1 MDGIL
6 EIKNSK
12 MKRRKL
18 ILLRYSVFFTLLYI
32 LVGCTGN
39 RVQMQ
44 RLQVIDSLMEAHPQ
58 AAYDSLCRFDSL
70 EVPDAS
76 RKVAMKCRML
86 MAKAQNKLYLQLS
99 ADTKFQE
106 VVDYYDSWGTDNE
119 KMQAYYLM
127 GCVFRDQ
134 KDAPKAMMSYK
145 KAIECADTLRKECD
159 YKVLF
164 GIYGQMA
171 DIYRYQ
177 YLHKQSIECYKKYS
191 YYAAKANNMAS
202 YIQGFELIA
211 SEYYALGDTLKA
223 VEQIKKGYRQY
234 KAHGMRQDAAQML
247 PTLIYVCLQR
257 AQYQQAH
264 YYMDIYEKESG
275 LFDKN
280 NNILTGREH
289 YYKAKGMYFLGI
301 NRIDSAEYYYRKLG
315 RYGFRYET
323 AQGLLSVYR
332 KHLNGDSIR
341 KYSISCEQE
350 MDKILNGT
358 QANAVIQASSLYNYT
373 RLQEEI
379 DEEKLSKVRNKY
391 LAILFVFILSLV
403 FIILVRHYKR
413 IKRKMAEEL
422 NKANKDYVMIAQKMK
437 KACEDLKMLQVDKE
451 AFIQQKQ
458 EEVSSLQAT
467 LHKYKEKYDLLD
479 LADKNNALLASDVV
493 VRFKEMATQKRNG
506 KKAQEN
512 DWQEL
517 RLIFQQKL
525 PLLFEKMRTSKL
537 SPQELKVC
545 MLVYLTMDNT
555 EVATLIDTT
564 TKTVNNAKQKVNN
577 KIFGDK
583 SASSLYKNLLKV

>member
-1 MDGIL
+1 
-6 EIKNSK
+6 
-12 MKRRKL
+12 MKRREFV
-18 ILLRYSVFFTLLYI
+18 LLRYSVFFTLLYI
-32 LVGCTGN
+32 LVGCTEN

-70 EVPDAS
+70 EMGNAS
-76 RKVAMKCRML
+76 RKVVMKQRLL
-86 MAKAQNKLYLQLS
+86 MAKAQNKLYLS
-99 ADTKFQE
+99 MPTDSIFQE
-106 VVDYYDSWGTDNE
+106 VVDYYDSKGSDNE

-315 RYGFRYET
+315 RYGFKYET
-323 AQGLLSVYR
+323 AQGLLAIYR
-332 KHLNGDSIR
+332 ICLNSDSIK
-341 KYSISCEQE
+341 KYSVLCEQE

-358 QANAVIQASSLYNYT
+358 QANAVVQAASLYDYS
-373 RLQEEI
+373 RLQQKI
-379 DEEKLSKVRNKY
+379 NKEKLSKVRNKY

-403 FIILVRHYKR
+403 FIILVRHYKRTKR

>member
-1 MDGIL
+1 
-6 EIKNSK
+6 
-12 MKRRKL
+12 MKRREFV
-18 ILLRYSVFFTLLYI
+18 LLRYSVFFTLLYI
-32 LVGCTGN
+32 LVGCTEN

-58 AAYDSLCRFDSL
+58 AAYDSLCRVDSL
-70 EVPDAS
+70 EMEDAP

-86 MAKAQNKLYLQLS
+86 MAKAQNKLYLS
-99 ADTKFQE
+99 MPTDSIFQE
-106 VVDYYDSWGTDNE
+106 VVDYYDSKGTDNE

-127 GCVFRDQ
+127 GCVYRDQ
-134 KDAPKAMMSYK
+134 KEAPRAMMSYK
-145 KAIECADTLRKECD
+145 KAVEYADTLRKECD

-315 RYGFRYET
+315 RYGFKYET
-323 AQGLLSVYR
+323 AQGLLAIYR
-332 KHLNGDSIR
+332 ICLNSDSIK
-341 KYSISCEQE
+341 KYSVLCEQE

-358 QANAVIQASSLYNYT
+358 QANAVVQAASLYDYS
-373 RLQEEI
+373 RLQQKI
-379 DEEKLSKVRNKY
+379 NKEKLSKVRNKY

>member
-1 MDGIL
+1 M
-6 EIKNSK
+6 
-12 MKRRKL
+12 
-18 ILLRYSVFFTLLYI
+18 
-32 LVGCTGN
+32 GCTEN

-70 EVPDAS
+70 EMGNAS
-76 RKVAMKCRML
+76 RKVVMKQRLL

-119 KMQAYYLM
+119 KMQAYYLL
-127 GCVFRDQ
+127 GCVYRDQ

-315 RYGFRYET
+315 RYGFKYET
-323 AQGLLSVYR
+323 AQGLLAIYR
-332 KHLNGDSIR
+332 ICLNSDSIK
-341 KYSISCEQE
+341 KYSVLCEQE

-358 QANAVIQASSLYNYT
+358 QANAVVQAASLYDYS
-373 RLQEEI
+373 RLQQKI
-379 DEEKLSKVRNKY
+379 NKEKLSKVRNKY

>member
-1 MDGIL
+1 
-6 EIKNSK
+6 
-12 MKRRKL
+12 
-18 ILLRYSVFFTLLYI
+18 
-32 LVGCTGN
+32 
-39 RVQMQ
+39 MQ

-70 EVPDAS
+70 EMEDAP

-86 MAKAQNKLYLQLS
+86 MAKAQNKLYLS
-99 ADTKFQE
+99 MPTDSIFQE

-119 KMQAYYLM
+119 KMQAYYLL
-127 GCVFRDQ
+127 GCVYRDQ

-145 KAIECADTLRKECD
+145 KAVEYADTLSKKCD
-159 YKVLF
+159 YCTLSKV
-164 GIYGQMA
+164 YGQMA
-171 DIYRYQ
+171 EIYSRQ
-177 YLHKQSIECYKKYS
+177 YLHSKAVENFHKYSDYSFLSNNKKDGIQGLLFASIEYYS
-191 YYAAKANNMAS
+191 M
-202 YIQGFELIA
+202 
-211 SEYYALGDTLKA
+211 GDTLKA
-223 VEQIKKGYRQY
+223 LNLQ
-234 KAHGMRQDAAQML
+234 AHCRKLYLQSGMRKEAAL
-247 PTLIYVCLQR
+247 SYPRLIYTLLNR
-257 AQYQQAH
+257 ANYKKAAH
-264 YYMDIYEKESG
+264 YMSLFESQSG
-275 LFDKN
+275 LFDSHH
-280 NNILTGREH
+280 NIKQGHEH
-289 YYKAKGMYFLGI
+289 YYKAKGLYFLGI
-301 NRIDSAEYYYRKLG
+301 NRLDSSEYYFRKLG
-315 RYGFRYET
+315 AYGMKYESCN
-323 AQGLLSVYR
+323 GLLSVFS
-332 KHLNGDSIR
+332 KLDQKDSVK
-341 KYSISCEQE
+341 KYAVLSEQE
-350 MDKILNGT
+350 MDKILNST
-358 QANAVIQASSLYNYT
+358 QADAVVQAASLYDYS
-373 RLQEEI
+373 RLQQKI
-379 DEEKLSKVRNKY
+379 NKEKLSKVRNKY

>member
-1 MDGIL
+1 
-6 EIKNSK
+6 
-12 MKRRKL
+12 MKRREFV
-18 ILLRYSVFFTLLYI
+18 LLRYSVFFTLLYI
-32 LVGCTGN
+32 LVGCTEN

-119 KMQAYYLM
+119 KMQAYYLL

-223 VEQIKKGYRQY
+223 VEQIKKGYWQY

-350 MDKILNGT
+350 MDKILNST
-358 QANAVIQASSLYNYT
+358 QADAVIQANSLYDYK
-373 RLQEEI
+373 RLQKQMSDMVI
-379 DEEKLSKVRNKY
+379 QEEKNKNVLLLMGFIALFFSIYVYNKY
-391 LAILFVFILSLV
+391 KNNLRKKEIRLAKLNKEYLQAVDNAQNTIADYMELKKNTTLFEQKMIKKINVLQDVIDQYEAKLENVKQSDRIIAIENSDIFLKFKNATTPKLKAILP
-403 FIILVRHYKR
+403 
-413 IKRKMAEEL
+413 
-422 NKANKDYVMIAQKMK
+422 NQ
-437 KACEDLKMLQVDKE
+437 
-451 AFIQQKQ
+451 
-458 EEVSSLQAT
+458 
-467 LHKYKEKYDLLD
+467 
-479 LADKNNALLASDVV
+479 
-493 VRFKEMATQKRNG
+493 
-506 KKAQEN
+506 N
-512 DWQEL
+512 DWKALEILFKQY
-517 RLIFQQKL
+517 F
-525 PLLFEKMRTSKL
+525 PLVYAKISRTKL
-537 SPQELKVC
+537 STQEFHVCVLSWLKF
-545 MLVYLTMDNT
+545 DNR
-555 EVATLIDTT
+555 EMSILLQTT
-564 TKTVNNAKQKVNN
+564 TSSICNAKQKANYKLFDQN
-577 KIFGDK
+577 
-583 SASSLYKNLLKV
+583 SASSLYKNLSTLIH

>member
-1 MDGIL
+1 
-6 EIKNSK
+6 
-12 MKRRKL
+12 MKRREFV
-18 ILLRYSVFFTLLYI
+18 LLRYSVFFTLLYI
-32 LVGCTGN
+32 LVGCTEN

-223 VEQIKKGYRQY
+223 VEQIKKGYWQY

-350 MDKILNGT
+350 MDKILNST
-358 QANAVIQASSLYNYT
+358 QADAVIQANSLYDYK
-373 RLQEEI
+373 RLQKQMSDMVI
-379 DEEKLSKVRNKY
+379 QEEKNKNVLLLMGFIALFFSIYVYNKY
-391 LAILFVFILSLV
+391 KNNLRKKEIRLAKLNKEYLQAVDNAQNTIADYMELKKNTTLFEQKMIKKINVLQDVIDQYEAKLENVKQSDRIIAIENSDIFLKFKNATTPKLKVILPNQDDWKTLEILFKQYFPLV
-403 FIILVRHYKR
+403 YAKI
-413 IKRKMAEEL
+413 
-422 NKANKDYVMIAQKMK
+422 
-437 KACEDLKMLQVDKE
+437 
-451 AFIQQKQ
+451 
-458 EEVSSLQAT
+458 S
-467 LHKYKEKYDLLD
+467 
-479 LADKNNALLASDVV
+479 
-493 VRFKEMATQKRNG
+493 
-506 KKAQEN
+506 
-512 DWQEL
+512 
-517 RLIFQQKL
+517 
-525 PLLFEKMRTSKL
+525 RTKL
-537 SPQELKVC
+537 STQEFHVCVLSWLKF
-545 MLVYLTMDNT
+545 DNR
-555 EVATLIDTT
+555 EMSILLQTT
-564 TKTVNNAKQKVNN
+564 TSSICNAKQKANYKLFDQN
-577 KIFGDK
+577 
-583 SASSLYKNLLKV
+583 SASSLYKNLSTLIQ

>member
-32 LVGCTGN
+32 LVGCTEN

-119 KMQAYYLM
+119 KMQAYYLL
-127 GCVFRDQ
+127 GCVYRDH

-159 YKVLF
+159 YSTLSKV
-164 GIYGQMA
+164 YGQMA
-171 DIYRYQ
+171 DIYRFQ

-234 KAHGMRQDAAQML
+234 KAHDMRQDAAQML

-315 RYGFRYET
+315 RYGFKYET
-323 AQGLLSVYR
+323 AQGLLAIYR
-332 KHLNGDSIR
+332 ICLNSDSIK
-341 KYSISCEQE
+341 KYSVLCEQE

-358 QANAVIQASSLYNYT
+358 QANAVVQAASLYDYS
-373 RLQEEI
+373 RLQQKI
-379 DEEKLSKVRNKY
+379 NKEKLSKVRNKY

>member
-1 MDGIL
+1 
-6 EIKNSK
+6 

-127 GCVFRDQ
+127 GCVYRDQ

-315 RYGFRYET
+315 RYGFKYET
-323 AQGLLSVYR
+323 AQGLLAIYR
-332 KHLNGDSIR
+332 ICLNSDSIK
-341 KYSISCEQE
+341 KYSVLCEQE

-358 QANAVIQASSLYNYT
+358 QANAVVQAASLYDYS
-373 RLQEEI
+373 RLQQKI
-379 DEEKLSKVRNKY
+379 NKEKLSKVRNKY

-403 FIILVRHYKR
+403 SIILVRHYKR

>member
-1 MDGIL
+1 
-6 EIKNSK
+6 
-12 MKRRKL
+12 
-18 ILLRYSVFFTLLYI
+18 
-32 LVGCTGN
+32 
-39 RVQMQ
+39 MQ

-223 VEQIKKGYRQY
+223 VEQIKKGYWQY

-350 MDKILNGT
+350 MDKILNST
-358 QANAVIQASSLYNYT
+358 QADAVIQANDYK
-373 RLQEEI
+373 RLQKQMSDMVI
-379 DEEKLSKVRNKY
+379 QEEKNKNVLLLMGFIALFFSIYVYNKY
-391 LAILFVFILSLV
+391 KNNLRKKEIRLAKLNKEYLQAVDNAQNTIADYMELKKNTTLFEQKMIKKINVLQDVIDQYEAKLENVKQSDRIIAIENSDIFLKFKNATTPKLKAILP
-403 FIILVRHYKR
+403 
-413 IKRKMAEEL
+413 
-422 NKANKDYVMIAQKMK
+422 NQ
-437 KACEDLKMLQVDKE
+437 
-451 AFIQQKQ
+451 
-458 EEVSSLQAT
+458 
-467 LHKYKEKYDLLD
+467 
-479 LADKNNALLASDVV
+479 
-493 VRFKEMATQKRNG
+493 
-506 KKAQEN
+506 N
-512 DWQEL
+512 DWKALEILFKQY
-517 RLIFQQKL
+517 F
-525 PLLFEKMRTSKL
+525 PLVYAKISRTKL
-537 SPQELKVC
+537 STQEFHVCVLSWLKF
-545 MLVYLTMDNT
+545 DNR
-555 EVATLIDTT
+555 EMSILLQTT
-564 TKTVNNAKQKVNN
+564 TSSICNAKQKANYKLFDQN
-577 KIFGDK
+577 
-583 SASSLYKNLLKV
+583 SASSLYKNLSTLIH

>member
-1 MDGIL
+1 MI
-6 EIKNSK
+6 K
-12 MKRRKL
+12 MKRREFV
-18 ILLRYSVFFTLLYI
+18 LLRYSVFFTLLYI
-32 LVGCTGN
+32 LVGCTEN

-223 VEQIKKGYRQY
+223 VEQIKKGYWQY

-350 MDKILNGT
+350 MDKILNST
-358 QANAVIQASSLYNYT
+358 QADAVIQANSLYDYK
-373 RLQEEI
+373 RLQKQMSDMVI
-379 DEEKLSKVRNKY
+379 QEEKNKNVLLLMGFIALFFSIYVYNKY
-391 LAILFVFILSLV
+391 KNNLRKKEIRLAKLNKEYLQAVDNAQNTIADYMELKKNTTLFEQKMIKKINVLQDVIDQYEAKLENVKQSDRIIAIENSDIFLKFKNATTPKLKAILP
-403 FIILVRHYKR
+403 
-413 IKRKMAEEL
+413 
-422 NKANKDYVMIAQKMK
+422 NQ
-437 KACEDLKMLQVDKE
+437 
-451 AFIQQKQ
+451 
-458 EEVSSLQAT
+458 
-467 LHKYKEKYDLLD
+467 
-479 LADKNNALLASDVV
+479 
-493 VRFKEMATQKRNG
+493 
-506 KKAQEN
+506 N
-512 DWQEL
+512 DWKALEILFKQY
-517 RLIFQQKL
+517 F
-525 PLLFEKMRTSKL
+525 PLVYAKISRTKL
-537 SPQELKVC
+537 STQEFHVCVLSWLKF
-545 MLVYLTMDNT
+545 DNR
-555 EVATLIDTT
+555 EMSILLQTT
-564 TKTVNNAKQKVNN
+564 TSSICNAKQKANYKLFDQN
-577 KIFGDK
+577 
-583 SASSLYKNLLKV
+583 SASSLYKNLSTLIH

>member
-1 MDGIL
+1 
-6 EIKNSK
+6 
-12 MKRRKL
+12 MKRREFV
-18 ILLRYSVFFTLLYI
+18 LLRYSVFFTLLYI
-32 LVGCTGN
+32 LVGCTEN

-106 VVDYYDSWGTDNE
+106 VVDYYDSWGTGNE
-119 KMQAYYLM
+119 KMQAYYLL
-127 GCVFRDQ
+127 GCVYRDQ

-275 LFDKN
+275 LFGKN

-323 AQGLLSVYR
+323 AQGLLAIYR
-332 KHLNGDSIR
+332 ICLNSDSIK
-341 KYSISCEQE
+341 KYSVLCEQE

-358 QANAVIQASSLYNYT
+358 QANAVVQAASLYDYS
-373 RLQEEI
+373 RLQQKI
-379 DEEKLSKVRNKY
+379 NKEKLSKVRNKY

>member
-1 MDGIL
+1 MH
-6 EIKNSK
+6 
-12 MKRRKL
+12 
-18 ILLRYSVFFTLLYI
+18 
-32 LVGCTGN
+32 
-39 RVQMQ
+39 

-223 VEQIKKGYRQY
+223 VEQIKKGYWQY

-350 MDKILNGT
+350 MDKILNST
-358 QANAVIQASSLYNYT
+358 QADAVIQANSLYDYE
-373 RLQEEI
+373 RLQKQMSDMVI
-379 DEEKLSKVRNKY
+379 QEEKNKNVLLLMGFIALFFSIYVYNKY
-391 LAILFVFILSLV
+391 KNNLRKKEIRLAKLNKEYLQAVDNAQNTIADYMELKKNTTLFEQKMIKKINVLQDVIAQYEAKLENVKQSDRIIAIENSDIFLKFKNATTPKLKAILP
-403 FIILVRHYKR
+403 
-413 IKRKMAEEL
+413 
-422 NKANKDYVMIAQKMK
+422 NQ
-437 KACEDLKMLQVDKE
+437 
-451 AFIQQKQ
+451 
-458 EEVSSLQAT
+458 
-467 LHKYKEKYDLLD
+467 
-479 LADKNNALLASDVV
+479 
-493 VRFKEMATQKRNG
+493 
-506 KKAQEN
+506 N
-512 DWQEL
+512 DWKALEILFKQY
-517 RLIFQQKL
+517 F
-525 PLLFEKMRTSKL
+525 PLVYAKISRTKL
-537 SPQELKVC
+537 STQEFHVCVLSWLKF
-545 MLVYLTMDNT
+545 DNR
-555 EVATLIDTT
+555 EMSILLQTT
-564 TKTVNNAKQKVNN
+564 TSSICNAKQKANYKLFDQN
-577 KIFGDK
+577 
-583 SASSLYKNLLKV
+583 SASSLYKNLSTLIH

>member
-1 MDGIL
+1 
-6 EIKNSK
+6 
-12 MKRRKL
+12 MKRREFV
-18 ILLRYSVFFTLLYI
+18 LLRYSVFFTLLYI
-32 LVGCTGN
+32 LVGCTEN

-76 RKVAMKCRML
+76 RKVAMTCRML

-223 VEQIKKGYRQY
+223 VEQIKKGYWQY

-350 MDKILNGT
+350 MDKILNST
-358 QANAVIQASSLYNYT
+358 QADAVIQANSLYDYK
-373 RLQEEI
+373 RLQKQMSDMVI
-379 DEEKLSKVRNKY
+379 QEEKNKNVLLLMGFIALFFSIYAYNKY
-391 LAILFVFILSLV
+391 KNNLRKKEIRLAKLNKEYLQAVDNAQNTIADYMELKKNTTLFEQKMIKKINVLQDVIDQYEAKLENVKQSDRIIAIENSDIFLKFKNATTPKLKVILPNQDDWKTLEILFKQYFPLV
-403 FIILVRHYKR
+403 YAKI
-413 IKRKMAEEL
+413 
-422 NKANKDYVMIAQKMK
+422 
-437 KACEDLKMLQVDKE
+437 
-451 AFIQQKQ
+451 
-458 EEVSSLQAT
+458 S
-467 LHKYKEKYDLLD
+467 
-479 LADKNNALLASDVV
+479 
-493 VRFKEMATQKRNG
+493 
-506 KKAQEN
+506 
-512 DWQEL
+512 
-517 RLIFQQKL
+517 
-525 PLLFEKMRTSKL
+525 RTKL
-537 SPQELKVC
+537 STQEFHVCVLSWLKF
-545 MLVYLTMDNT
+545 DNR
-555 EVATLIDTT
+555 EMSILLQTT
-564 TKTVNNAKQKVNN
+564 TSSICNAKQKANYKLFDQN
-577 KIFGDK
+577 
-583 SASSLYKNLLKV
+583 SASSLYKNLSTLIQ

>member
-1 MDGIL
+1 
-6 EIKNSK
+6 
-12 MKRRKL
+12 
-18 ILLRYSVFFTLLYI
+18 
-32 LVGCTGN
+32 
-39 RVQMQ
+39 MQ

-70 EVPDAS
+70 EMGNAS
-76 RKVAMKCRML
+76 RTVVMKQRLL
-86 MAKAQNKLYLQLS
+86 MAKAQNKLYLS
-99 ADTKFQE
+99 MPTDSIFQE
-106 VVDYYDSWGTDNE
+106 VVDYYDSKGSDNE

-127 GCVFRDQ
+127 GCVYRDQ
-134 KDAPKAMMSYK
+134 KEAPKAMMSYK

-315 RYGFRYET
+315 RYGFKYET
-323 AQGLLSVYR
+323 AQGLLAIYR
-332 KHLNGDSIR
+332 ICLNSDSIK
-341 KYSISCEQE
+341 KYSVLCEQE

-358 QANAVIQASSLYNYT
+358 QANAVVQAASLYDYS
-373 RLQEEI
+373 RLQQKI
-379 DEEKLSKVRNKY
+379 NKEKLSKVRNKY

-506 KKAQEN
+506 KKTQEN

>member
-1 MDGIL
+1 MI
-6 EIKNSK
+6 K
-12 MKRRKL
+12 MKRREFV
-18 ILLRYSVFFTLLYI
+18 LLRYSVFFTLLYI
-32 LVGCTGN
+32 LVGCTEN

-70 EVPDAS
+70 EMGNAS
-76 RKVAMKCRML
+76 RTVVMKQRLL
-86 MAKAQNKLYLQLS
+86 MAKAQNKLYLS
-99 ADTKFQE
+99 MPTDSIFQE
-106 VVDYYDSWGTDNE
+106 VVDYYDSKGSDNE
-119 KMQAYYLM
+119 KMQAYYLL
-127 GCVFRDQ
+127 GCVYRDQ

-315 RYGFRYET
+315 RYGFKYET
-323 AQGLLSVYR
+323 AQGLLAIYR
-332 KHLNGDSIR
+332 ICLNSDSIK
-341 KYSISCEQE
+341 KYSVLCEQE

-358 QANAVIQASSLYNYT
+358 QANAVVQAASLYDYS
-373 RLQEEI
+373 RLQQKI
-379 DEEKLSKVRNKY
+379 NKEKLSKVRNKY

>member
-1 MDGIL
+1 
-6 EIKNSK
+6 
-12 MKRRKL
+12 MKKREFV
-18 ILLRYSVFFTLLYI
+18 LLRYSVFFTLLYI
-32 LVGCTGN
+32 LVGCTEN

-70 EVPDAS
+70 EMGNAS
-76 RKVAMKCRML
+76 RKVVMKQRLL
-86 MAKAQNKLYLQLS
+86 MAKAQNKLYLS
-99 ADTKFQE
+99 MPTDSIFQE
-106 VVDYYDSWGTDNE
+106 VVDYYDSKGSDNE

-247 PTLIYVCLQR
+247 STLIYVCLQR

-315 RYGFRYET
+315 RYGFKYET
-323 AQGLLSVYR
+323 AQGLLAIYR
-332 KHLNGDSIR
+332 ICLNSDSIK
-341 KYSISCEQE
+341 KYSVLCEQE

-358 QANAVIQASSLYNYT
+358 QANAVVQAASLYDYS
-373 RLQEEI
+373 RLQQKI
-379 DEEKLSKVRNKY
+379 NKEKLSKVRNKY

>member
-1 MDGIL
+1 
-6 EIKNSK
+6 

-32 LVGCTGN
+32 LVGCTEN

-315 RYGFRYET
+315 RYGFKYET
-323 AQGLLSVYR
+323 AQGLLAIYR
-332 KHLNGDSIR
+332 ICLNSDSIK
-341 KYSISCEQE
+341 KYSVLCEQE

-358 QANAVIQASSLYNYT
+358 QANAVVQAASLYDYS
-373 RLQEEI
+373 RLQQKI
-379 DEEKLSKVRNKY
+379 NKEKLSKVRNKY

-506 KKAQEN
+506 KKTQEN

>member
-1 MDGIL
+1 
-6 EIKNSK
+6 
-12 MKRRKL
+12 MKRREFV
-18 ILLRYSVFFTLLYI
+18 LLRYSVFFTLLYI
-32 LVGCTGN
+32 LVGCTEN

-70 EVPDAS
+70 EMEDAP

-86 MAKAQNKLYLQLS
+86 MAKAQNKLYLS
-99 ADTKFQE
+99 MPTDSIFQE

-119 KMQAYYLM
+119 KMQAYYLL
-127 GCVFRDQ
+127 GCVYRDH

-315 RYGFRYET
+315 RYGFKYET
-323 AQGLLSVYR
+323 AQGLLAIYR
-332 KHLNGDSIR
+332 ICLNSDSIK
-341 KYSISCEQE
+341 KYSVLCEQE

-358 QANAVIQASSLYNYT
+358 QANAVVQAASLYDYS
-373 RLQEEI
+373 RLQQKI
-379 DEEKLSKVRNKY
+379 NKEKLSKVRNKY

-422 NKANKDYVMIAQKMK
+422 NKANKDYVMIDQKMK

-493 VRFKEMATQKRNG
+493 VRFKEMVTQKRNG

>member
-1 MDGIL
+1 
-6 EIKNSK
+6 
-12 MKRRKL
+12 MKRREFV
-18 ILLRYSVFFTLLYI
+18 LLRYSVFFTLLYI
-32 LVGCTGN
+32 LVGCTEN

-70 EVPDAS
+70 EMGNAS
-76 RKVAMKCRML
+76 RTVVMKQRLL

-119 KMQAYYLM
+119 KMQAYYLL
-127 GCVFRDQ
+127 GCVYRDQ

-315 RYGFRYET
+315 RYGFKYET
-323 AQGLLSVYR
+323 AQGLLAIYR
-332 KHLNGDSIR
+332 ICLNSDSIK
-341 KYSISCEQE
+341 KYSVLCEQE

-358 QANAVIQASSLYNYT
+358 QANAVVQAASLYDYS
-373 RLQEEI
+373 RLQQKI
-379 DEEKLSKVRNKY
+379 NKRNKY

>member
-1 MDGIL
+1 
-6 EIKNSK
+6 
-12 MKRRKL
+12 MKRREFV
-18 ILLRYSVFFTLLYI
+18 LLRYSVFFTLLYI
-32 LVGCTGN
+32 LVGCTEN

-70 EVPDAS
+70 EMGNAS
-76 RKVAMKCRML
+76 RTVVMKQRLL
-86 MAKAQNKLYLQLS
+86 MAKAQNKLYLS
-99 ADTKFQE
+99 MPTDSIFQE
-106 VVDYYDSWGTDNE
+106 VVDYYDSKGSDNE
-119 KMQAYYLM
+119 KMQAYYLL
-127 GCVFRDQ
+127 GCVYRDQ

-315 RYGFRYET
+315 RYGFKYET
-323 AQGLLSVYR
+323 AQGLLAIYR
-332 KHLNGDSIR
+332 ICLNSDSIK
-341 KYSISCEQE
+341 KYSVLCEQE

-358 QANAVIQASSLYNYT
+358 QANAVVQAASLYDYS
-373 RLQEEI
+373 RLQQKI
-379 DEEKLSKVRNKY
+379 NKEKLSKVRNKY
-391 LAILFVFILSLV
+391 LAIFVFILSLV

>member
-1 MDGIL
+1 
-6 EIKNSK
+6 
-12 MKRRKL
+12 MKRREFV
-18 ILLRYSVFFTLLYI
+18 LLRYSVFFTLLYI
-32 LVGCTGN
+32 LVGCTEN

-86 MAKAQNKLYLQLS
+86 MAKAQNKLYLS
-99 ADTKFQE
+99 MPTDSIFQE
-106 VVDYYDSWGTDNE
+106 VVDYYDSKGTDNE
-119 KMQAYYLM
+119 KMQAYYLL
-127 GCVFRDQ
+127 GCVYRDH

-234 KAHGMRQDAAQML
+234 KAHDMRQDAAQML

-315 RYGFRYET
+315 RYGFKYET
-323 AQGLLSVYR
+323 AQGLLAIYR
-332 KHLNGDSIR
+332 ICLNSDSIK
-341 KYSISCEQE
+341 KYSVLCEQE

-358 QANAVIQASSLYNYT
+358 QANAVVQAASLYDYS
-373 RLQEEI
+373 RLQQKI
-379 DEEKLSKVRNKY
+379 NKEKLSKVRNKY

>member
-1 MDGIL
+1 
-6 EIKNSK
+6 
-12 MKRRKL
+12 MKRREFV
-18 ILLRYSVFFTLLYI
+18 LLRYSVFFTLLYI
-32 LVGCTGN
+32 LVGCTEN

-44 RLQVIDSLMEAHPQ
+44 RLQAIDSLMEAHPQ

-70 EVPDAS
+70 EMEDAP

-86 MAKAQNKLYLQLS
+86 MAKAQNKLYLS
-99 ADTKFQE
+99 MPTDSIFQE
-106 VVDYYDSWGTDNE
+106 VVDYYDSKGTDNE

-127 GCVFRDQ
+127 GCVYRDQ

-223 VEQIKKGYRQY
+223 VEQIKKGYWQY

-315 RYGFRYET
+315 RYGFKYET
-323 AQGLLSVYR
+323 AQGLLAIYR
-332 KHLNGDSIR
+332 ICLNSDSIK
-341 KYSISCEQE
+341 KYSVLCEQE

-358 QANAVIQASSLYNYT
+358 QANAVVQAASLYDYS
-373 RLQEEI
+373 RLQQKI
-379 DEEKLSKVRNKY
+379 NKEKLSKVRNKY

>member
-1 MDGIL
+1 
-6 EIKNSK
+6 
-12 MKRRKL
+12 MKRREFV
-18 ILLRYSVFFTLLYI
+18 LLRYSVFFTLLYI
-32 LVGCTGN
+32 LVGCTEN

-247 PTLIYVCLQR
+247 STLIYVCLQR

-358 QANAVIQASSLYNYT
+358 QANAVVQAASLYDYS
-373 RLQEEI
+373 RLQQKI
-379 DEEKLSKVRNKY
+379 NKEKLSKVRNKY

>member
-1 MDGIL
+1 
-6 EIKNSK
+6 
-12 MKRRKL
+12 MKKREFV
-18 ILLRYSVFFTLLYI
+18 LLRYSVFFTLLYI
-32 LVGCTGN
+32 LVGCTEN

-119 KMQAYYLM
+119 KMQAYYLL
-127 GCVFRDQ
+127 GCVYRDQ

-315 RYGFRYET
+315 RYGFKYET
-323 AQGLLSVYR
+323 AQGLLAIYR
-332 KHLNGDSIR
+332 ICLNSDSIK
-341 KYSISCEQE
+341 KYSVLCEQE

-358 QANAVIQASSLYNYT
+358 QANAVVQAASLYDYS
-373 RLQEEI
+373 RLQQKI
-379 DEEKLSKVRNKY
+379 NKEKLSKVRNKY